1 MSSNF
6 TVFSSEPGTCSALE
20 SGLTPWNHASDIFS
34 MFDSPVCPVEVNP
47 GLEKTNSCPIQTRN
61 DPNPGLEDTHL
72 PDKDERR
79 KKRKKS
85 NRESARRSRIKKQKH
100 LEEVRSQLN
109 QLNTENRDL
118 VNRLRY
124 FMHHCQHA
132 KMESDRLRLEHKVL
146 LDKLLNLRQ
155 ALVLRQVQQSSTC
168 ACVESTVVTVYHQ
181 NPSMIWDHVNWV
193 LRRKQYCVVIDQAG
207 IITTVLLVFN
217 ICFV

>member
-1 MSSNF
+1 MSSIF
-6 TVFSSEPGTCSALE
+6 PVFSSEPGTCSALE

-47 GLEKTNSCPIQTRN
+47 GLEKTNSCPIQTKN
-61 DPNPGLEDTHL
+61 NPNPGSEDTHL

-79 KKRKKS
+79 NKRKKS

-109 QLNTENRDL
+109 QLKTENRDL
-118 VNRLRY
+118 LNRLRY
-124 FMHHCQHA
+124 FMHNCQHA

-155 ALVLRQVQQSSTC
+155 ALVLSPAELNMCMRWEYRCNGLS
-168 ACVESTVVTVYHQ
+168 ESV
-181 NPSMIWDHVNWV
+181 MIRDHVNWD

-207 IITTVLLVFN
+207 ILLLYY
-217 ICFV
+217 